1 MEKQYK
7 SVGFKPAS
15 EKDDKSN
22 ESVDPYPINIELPD
36 GYWTIT
42 TTGKCG
48 KEKKSK

>member
-1 MEKQYK
+1 MTKKYK
-7 SVGFKPAS
+7 SVGFKSLS

-22 ESVDPYPINIELPD
+22 ENVDPYPISIELPD